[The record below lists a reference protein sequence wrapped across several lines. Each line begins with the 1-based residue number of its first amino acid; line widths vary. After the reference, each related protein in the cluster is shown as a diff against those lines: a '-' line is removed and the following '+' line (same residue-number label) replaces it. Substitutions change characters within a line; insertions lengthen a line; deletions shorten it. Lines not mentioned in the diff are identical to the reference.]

1 MCKNEFARLLAGSAL
16 ALIVAAPIYAAAA
29 TPKQI
34 ETVTQQ
40 PSAAPAATPPSA
52 GDVGIRDTFATPP
65 AALDVQVADKLRA
78 VITSGQFDKR
88 IDRAPEREA
97 MAAFYAARNYAPLW
111 TADGQLDARAKSVI
125 AQMGNA
131 AADGLDPADYQVP
144 AFGAATGA
152 EALADADITLSYSA
166 LTYARHLATGR
177 IAPSRVLTE
186 VDYGDHTL
194 APADILR
201 KIAEAADAGAA
212 LESFNPPRR
221 DFQALKAK
229 LAALRGGSAQG
240 SQVIHDEPVSKPG
253 VKNARVPR
261 TLAANN
267 GPTRG
272 QEIDRVLANM
282 ERWRWLP
289 RDLGRTYVMVNV
301 PDFSLRIVHDHQEQW
316 HTKIV
321 AGKPQTPTPL
331 LSAPMDNVLVN
342 PSWHVPQSIIKN
354 ELMPRYGRDPNIFA
368 RMGLQVK
375 RQPDGTLSVT
385 QPPGAGNALGR
396 IKFNFP
402 NKFSVYLHD
411 TPDKRLFAN
420 DKRAFSHGCM
430 RVENPTK
437 FGEVLLHL
445 AMNGP
450 TPDSQQLSALF
461 GREERSFKLTDRPT
475 VHLTYQTAFVD
486 DSGKL
491 QLREDIYGF
500 DERIRTILHSDERR
514 IADLAPSQ
522 DAKREQPSAQ
532 VNQDILR
539 RVERGEASNASEFF
553 DHLPSEP
560 PRSKPRRT
568 MGRAR
573 PQPVAAAPGFHAEIP
588 QPPPPRPFLAIFGR

>member
-1 MCKNEFARLLAGSAL
+1 MRKNEFARLLAGSAL

-177 IAPSRVLTE
+177 IAPNRVLAE
-186 VDYGDHTL
+186 VDYGDHTP

-201 KIAEAADAGAA
+201 KIADAADTGAA

-221 DFQALKAK
+221 GFQALKAK
-229 LAALRGGSAQG
+229 LAALRAGSAQG
-240 SQVIHDEPVSKPG
+240 SQVMHDEPVSKPG

-301 PDFSLRIVHDHQEQW
+301 PDFSLRVVHDHQEQW

-375 RQPDGTLSVT
+375 RHPDGTLSVT

-430 RVENPTK
+430 RVENSTK

-461 GREERSFKLTDRPT
+461 GREERSFKLTDRPM

-491 QLREDIYGF
+491 QLREDLYGF

-514 IADLAPSQ
+514 IADMAPPQ

-532 VNQDILR
+532 ANQDILR

-560 PRSKPRRT
+560 PRGEPRRT
-568 MGRAR
+568 VGRAR

-588 QPPPPRPFLAIFGR
+588 QLPPPRPFLAIFGR

>member
-1 MCKNEFARLLAGSAL
+1 MRRNEFARLLAGSAL
-16 ALIVAAPIYAAAA
+16 ALLVTTPIYAAAA
-29 TPKQI
+29 PDQL
-34 ETVTQQ
+34 ESVAQ
-40 PSAAPAATPPSA
+40 PPS
-52 GDVGIRDTFATPP
+52 VTPTATAPNTDSIGVRGAVEEHP
-65 AALDVQVADKLRA
+65 ATIDAQIADKLRA

-111 TADGQLDARAKSVI
+111 IADGQLDARAKSVI
-125 AQMGNA
+125 AQLANA

-166 LTYARHLATGR
+166 LTFARHLATGR

-186 VDYGDHTL
+186 VDYGDHMP

-201 KIAEAADAGAA
+201 KITEAADAGAA
-212 LESFNPPRR
+212 LENFNPPHRG
-221 DFQALKAK
+221 FQALKAK
-229 LAALRGGSAQG
+229 LAALRAGSAQ
-240 SQVIHDEPVSKPG
+240 STQVIPNEPPG
-253 VKNARVPR
+253 KTARAQKISAVTVP
-261 TLAANN
+261 A
-267 GPTRG
+267 RG
-272 QEIDRVLANM
+272 QEIERVLANM

-289 RDLGRTYVMVNV
+289 HDLGGTYVMVNV
-301 PDFSLRIVHDHQEQW
+301 PDFTLKVVHDHHEQW

-331 LSAPMDNVLVN
+331 LTASMDNVLVN

-368 RMGLQVK
+368 RMGLEVK
-375 RQPDGTLSVT
+375 HRSDGGIDVT

-420 DKRAFSHGCM
+420 DQRAYSHGCM

-445 AMNGP
+445 AMNGL
-450 TPDSQQLSALF
+450 TPDAQQLSALF
-461 GREERSFKLTDRPT
+461 GREERSFKLTDRPM

-500 DERIRTILHSDERR
+500 DERIQTILHSDERR
-514 IADLAPSQ
+514 IADLAPPQ

-532 VNQDILR
+532 ANQDILR
-539 RVERGEASNASEFF
+539 RVERGEAPNASEFF
-553 DHLPSEP
+553 DQLPSEP
-560 PRSKPRRT
+560 PHSAPRHT
-568 MGRAR
+568 MGRVR
-573 PQPVAAAPGFHAEIP
+573 PVPVAAAPGFRPEI
-588 QPPPPRPFLAIFGR
+588 QQSSRPRPFLAIFGR

>member
-1 MCKNEFARLLAGSAL
+1 MRKNEFARLLAGSAL

-29 TPKQI
+29 TPEQI
-34 ETVTQQ
+34 ETVTQP
-40 PSAAPAATPPSA
+40 PSAAPAATPPST
-52 GDVGIRDTFATPP
+52 GDVGIRGTFDTPP

-166 LTYARHLATGR
+166 LTFARHLATGR
-177 IAPSRVLTE
+177 IAPSRVVTE
-186 VDYGDHTL
+186 VDYGDHAP
-194 APADILR
+194 APADILK
-201 KIAEAADAGAA
+201 KIAESAEAGAA
-212 LESFNPPRR
+212 LESFNPPHRG
-221 DFQALKAK
+221 FQALKAK
-229 LAALRGGSAQG
+229 LAELRGHTIPRAQKVSATVG
-240 SQVIHDEPVSKPG
+240 ASKP
-253 VKNARVPR
+253 
-261 TLAANN
+261 
-267 GPTRG
+267 G

-289 RDLGRTYVMVNV
+289 RDLGKTYVMVNI
-301 PDFSLRIVHDHQEQW
+301 PDYSLKVVHDRHEQW
-316 HTKIV
+316 RTKIV

-331 LSAPMDNVLVN
+331 LTASMDTVLVN

-354 ELMPRYGRDPNIFA
+354 ELLPRYGRDPNIFA
-368 RMGLQVK
+368 RMGLEVK
-375 RQPDGTLSVT
+375 RSHDGTLNVT

-402 NKFSVYLHD
+402 NQFSVYLHD
-411 TPDKRLFAN
+411 TPQKQLFAA

-491 QLREDIYGF
+491 QLREDLYGF
-500 DERIRTILHSDERR
+500 DERIRTILHSDERL
-514 IADLAPSQ
+514 IADMAPPQ

-532 VNQDILR
+532 ANQDILR
-539 RVERGEASNASEFF
+539 RVERGEAPNASEFF
-553 DHLPSEP
+553 DNLPSEP
-560 PRSKPRRT
+560 PRSEPKRAL
-568 MGRAR
+568 GRAR
-573 PQPVAAAPGFHAEIP
+573 PQPVAAGFRPETP
-588 QPPPPRPFLAIFGR
+588 QSPPPRPFLAIFGR